1 MLSHDMQKRKKE
13 RKNQCSQQCK
23 QLIIANGSGGW
34 ECKHNLLRWN
44 STFPHYRQESGGRT
58 LPKAIID
65 HLYANKESKK
75 WVQFKKKT
83 ECFEVPRRTSIQQN
97 QFTLRRNHFPQLE
110 IMCHTMGCQILIR
123 GKLAKE
129 YPPPHP
135 KNKQVKRSTSLPN
148 QWYHQLELQSKCQ
161 QLKWF
166 EPSSFQLVISKMSWG
181 YSRNWKLYKN
191 ESFCCVATSA
201 AQCKAI

>member
-23 QLIIANGSGGW
+23 QLIIANGSGGR

-75 WVQFKKKT
+75 WVQFKKN

-129 YPPPHP
+129 YPPTPP
-135 KNKQVKRSTSLPN
+135 KKQTGQAFHLAPKS
-148 QWYHQLELQSKCQ
+148 
-161 QLKWF
+161 
-166 EPSSFQLVISKMSWG
+166 VIS
-181 YSRNWKLYKN
+181 
-191 ESFCCVATSA
+191 SA
-201 AQCKAI
+201 GAPE

>member
-13 RKNQCSQQCK
+13 KKNQCSQQCK
-23 QLIIANGSGGW
+23 QLIIANGSGGR

-65 HLYANKESKK
+65 HLYANKQSKK
-75 WVQFKKKT
+75 WVQFKKKN

-97 QFTLRRNHFPQLE
+97 QFTLWRNHFPQLE

-129 YPPPHP
+129 YPPTPP
-135 KNKQVKRSTSLPN
+135 KKQTGPPRSQISDIISWSSRVNVNNWNDLSPVPSN
-148 QWYHQLELQSKCQ
+148 WSFLKCPGDIA
-161 QLKWF
+161 
-166 EPSSFQLVISKMSWG
+166 ETENCIRMSPSV
-181 YSRNWKLYKN
+181 
-191 ESFCCVATSA
+191 V
-201 AQCKAI
+201 